1 MRHNFRALQIFEF
14 ADNKKKLRVKIFWT
28 SECQQMLY
36 KEFYHFLYKR
46 NSLCFP
52 QVKTIVV
59 EKKVNEIINR
69 LNKTK
74 EEKDPNFR
82 EEREQRDREER
93 NEQKKRQQQEVFN
106 HFCVV
111 RKRCFKEGCLT
122 KSFSLH

>member
-1 MRHNFRALQIFEF
+1 MTGSKCFIKSFIIFF
-14 ADNKKKLRVKIFWT
+14 T
-28 SECQQMLY
+28 
-36 KEFYHFLYKR
+36 KEIHFVFCRLI
-46 NSLCFP
+46 
-52 QVKTIVV
+52 KTIVV

-111 RKRCFKEGCLT
+111 RERCFKEDFLT
-122 KSFSLH
+122 KSFSFH